1 MEDLAEVEEFASLAA
16 LSVAHSVS
24 LARLEDK
31 ARQLDE
37 ARASLERR
45 LDESEVEIA
54 GLRARSKTATPGH
67 EEEFYGIVSK
77 SASMR
82 DVFRLVERV
91 ARTDMPVVITGES
104 GTGKELVARALHA
117 ASPRRSGPFV
127 AENCGAVPETLL
139 ESILFGHAKG
149 AFTGAHAA
157 SPGLFEAADGGVI
170 FLDEIGEMSPAMQA
184 KLLRVL
190 QEGEVRRV
198 GEQRVRAVSTRVLAA
213 THRDLE
219 AMVEAGTFR
228 QDLYYRLCVVR
239 LELPPLRARREDISL
254 LVSHFLKRYDAE
266 GLTVSAAA
274 SRRLVHYPWPGNVRE
289 LENEVQRWIA
299 LCENAVTPR
308 DLSPHIEG
316 HGEGHGLDPDDL
328 RIRAHTEHL
337 ERTLIERALDR
348 TDGNLTHA
356 AKLLGLSR
364 YGLQKKIK
372 RLDELVRDGAEGA
385 L

>member
-1 MEDLAEVEEFASLAA
+1 GI
-16 LSVAHSVS
+16 
-24 LARLEDK
+24 
-31 ARQLDE
+31 
-37 ARASLERR
+37 
-45 LDESEVEIA
+45 IA
-54 GLRARSKTATPGH
+54 
-67 EEEFYGIVSK
+67 K
-77 SASMR
+77 SPAMR

-104 GTGKELVARALHA
+104 GTGKELIARALHA
-117 ASPRRSGPFV
+117 SSPRKSGAFV
-127 AENCGAVPETLL
+127 AENCGAVPESLL
-139 ESILFGHAKG
+139 ESLLFGHAKG

-198 GEQRVRAVSTRVLAA
+198 GEQRVRPVSVRVVAA

-239 LELPPLRARREDISL
+239 LNLPPLRERREDISL
-254 LVSHFLKRYDAE
+254 LVARFLDRYGAT
-266 GLTVSAAA
+266 GLKVSSAA
-274 SRRLVHYPWPGNVRE
+274 SRRLIQYPWPGNVRE
-289 LENEVQRWIA
+289 LENEVQRWVA
-299 LCENAVTPR
+299 LCEDTVTPR
-308 DLSPHIEG
+308 DLSPAIEG

-337 ERTLIERALDR
+337 ERTLIERALAR
-348 TDGNLTHA
+348 TGGNLTHA

-372 RLDELVRDGAEGA
+372 RLDELEAEGA
-385 L
+385 DEDAA